1 MKNYILRRLLFM
13 VPTLFGI
20 MLINFA
26 VVQVAPGGPVERA
39 IAAMTQGNSNTLLK
53 NETGDGV
60 KVSTT
65 TPSNNYQGRYVGVDD
80 RVVAEL
86 EKFYGFDKPVVQRF
100 FIMIKNY
107 LQFNF
112 GVSFSTGQ
120 PIMQMIAQKI
130 PVSLSLGLWSALL
143 IYAVSIPLGIKQAT
157 QKDSYFD
164 KASTVVLIMLSS
176 LPAFLLAVF
185 LIIFFAGGRYFSW
198 FPLSGLVSDNFSEL
212 SLFSKITDYF
222 WHLVLPIITITV
234 GGFTSLTIL
243 TKNSFLEELTK
254 PYVMLARAIGM
265 GEQKILY
272 GVIFRNAML
281 IVLAGLPSLII
292 SMLFTSSLMIEIIFS
307 LNGLGLMGYEASITR
322 DYPVVFA
329 TLYIFTLLSLVLGL
343 LGDICYSLVDPRINF
358 EKMEG

>member
-1 MKNYILRRLLFM
+1 MKNYILRRLFFM
-13 VPTLFGI
+13 VPTLFGL

-60 KVSTT
+60 KVSSA

-157 QKDSYFD
+157 RKDSYFD
-164 KASTVVLIMLSS
+164 KASTVTLIMLSS

-185 LIIFFAGGRYFSW
+185 LIIFFCWRALF
-198 FPLSGLVSDNFSEL
+198 FLVSF
-212 SLFSKITDYF
+212 IG
-222 WHLVLPIITITV
+222 V
-234 GGFTSLTIL
+234 G
-243 TKNSFLEELTK
+243 
-254 PYVMLARAIGM
+254 V
-265 GEQKILY
+265 
-272 GVIFRNAML
+272 
-281 IVLAGLPSLII
+281 
-292 SMLFTSSLMIEIIFS
+292 
-307 LNGLGLMGYEASITR
+307 
-322 DYPVVFA
+322 
-329 TLYIFTLLSLVLGL
+329 
-343 LGDICYSLVDPRINF
+343 
-358 EKMEG
+358 